1 MEQPVAQPKPR
12 EAIIL
17 SQIQQVSNGMTGWL
31 KFIAIMSFVYAGI
44 VVISSWGIG
53 LIFAWLPVWL
63 GILLLQ
69 AANRITNARFANN
82 QGELVQMMDK
92 LRLFFAILGVLII
105 VGIVL
110 VIIVMIVFGGLIFQY
125 MQGGGFDTF

>member
-31 KFIAIMSFVYAGI
+31 KFLGI
-44 VVISSWGIG
+44 VNIVSGALSVLSLWGI
-53 LIFAWLPVWL
+53 LIAWLPIWL
-63 GILLLQ
+63 GVLLLQ

-82 QGELVQMMDK
+82 QGELVRMMDK
-92 LRLFFAILGVLII
+92 LRLYFVIQGILII
-105 VGIVL
+105 VSVVIGIIA
-110 VIIVMIVFGGLIFQY
+110 IIIFGGLIFQY